1 MKKRFTKLRF
11 YCLLVLLSCLGF
23 QAQAGHTLWSE
34 LTYNCVAP
42 GIYAVNLKMYRD
54 CGGPMAP
61 GSYVLNLKSP
71 GCNTGRSV
79 NMNKNS
85 TVKVGA
91 PYCASV
97 GNTCNFTQFNFEE
110 HIYTATVT
118 FTTAER
124 ACPDWVLSWEDCCRP
139 ATVNVNNAGDLYAE
153 ARLKLLPNLINNSPQ
168 FGAFYSPFVHK
179 GQPVTLSNFA
189 TDQDGDSLVYSI
201 QNPLTAY
208 NTPLAYRTFNTEI
221 LYNHDSTQFGPLNWT
236 FTNSWPIISY
246 TIDWSTPMPNL
257 PVRHFAFNSKTGS
270 FNIIPSRFKP
280 VNALSGDNRYA
291 LITQV
296 DEYRKIN
303 GVPMKIG
310 SVRRDIFVAVVDD
323 MGNRIPELTTA
334 TANGQPVTE
343 TDVIQLRPGTGLNF
357 QFATADSNQTDVVS
371 ITSDA
376 ADILPGAI
384 FSQTG
389 SSNPAGTIT
398 WIPTAAHVRD
408 QIYYFHVLVSDNAC
422 PVKGFQT

>member
-153 ARLKLLPNLINNSPQ
+153 AHLKLLPNLINNSPQ
-168 FGAFYSPFVHK
+168 RVGVIA
-179 GQPVTLSNFA
+179 GQNLEIVRLLA
-189 TDQDGDSLVYSI
+189 HVGDSWCPGNGTS
-201 QNPLTAY
+201 
-208 NTPLAYRTFNTEI
+208 YR
-221 LYNHDSTQFGPLNWT
+221 
-236 FTNSWPIISY
+236 IS
-246 TIDWSTPMPNL
+246 
-257 PVRHFAFNSKTGS
+257 GS
-270 FNIIPSRFKP
+270 CGK
-280 VNALSGDNRYA
+280 A
-291 LITQV
+291 
-296 DEYRKIN
+296 
-303 GVPMKIG
+303 
-310 SVRRDIFVAVVDD
+310 
-323 MGNRIPELTTA
+323 
-334 TANGQPVTE
+334 
-343 TDVIQLRPGTGLNF
+343 
-357 QFATADSNQTDVVS
+357 
-371 ITSDA
+371 
-376 ADILPGAI
+376 GA
-384 FSQTG
+384 
-389 SSNPAGTIT
+389 
-398 WIPTAAHVRD
+398 R
-408 QIYYFHVLVSDNAC
+408 
-422 PVKGFQT
+422 